1 MKLYLIRHA
10 ESEANAASDL
20 DNPTYYYD
28 ARITQRGVEQAKKLN
43 NRVKNLKFDNYF
55 CSPLTRTLETF
66 SIVFPSNK
74 PVIEPLIR
82 EHLYHSCDVGRQPKK
97 LKKEFNDFDFN
108 NLNDFWWNNNKP
120 INEKKIIQ
128 ESHNDIKI
136 RLRSFLLSIKNLNL
150 QKIVLEAGKKFG
162 DVSTDK
168 IIGVGEEVISEFEAR
183 GGKMTTL
190 TGAEKVKF
198 DNLMTEKVLPAMMDK
213 FDADALK
220 AAETFTSN

>member
-43 NRVKNLKFDNYF
+43 NRIKNLKFDNYF

-97 LKKEFNDFDFN
+97 IKKR
-108 NLNDFWWNNNKP
+108 
-120 INEKKIIQ
+120 I
-128 ESHNDIKI
+128 
-136 RLRSFLLSIKNLNL
+136 
-150 QKIVLEAGKKFG
+150 
-162 DVSTDK
+162 
-168 IIGVGEEVISEFEAR
+168 
-183 GGKMTTL
+183 
-190 TGAEKVKF
+190 
-198 DNLMTEKVLPAMMDK
+198 
-213 FDADALK
+213 
-220 AAETFTSN
+220 